1 MKSEELV
8 SIITPT
14 YNCGRFIAETIECV
28 LAQTYQNWE
37 MLIVDDCSTD
47 NTAQV
52 VRQYNDPRIKYHCL
66 KQNSGAAV
74 ARNEALK
81 MAKGRWIAFLD
92 SDDLWAPNKLERQ
105 IEFMLANGYSFTYHE
120 YDEIDEQGR
129 KFGHLISGPK
139 KISHFGMVSYC
150 WPGCLTV
157 IYDANTIGLIQIP
170 PIKKNNDYAMWL
182 LVSQKAKCYLLKDVL
197 ASYRKRDGSISNHSY
212 MSLIKWHYRLF
223 KSVTSHNTITCSF
236 LTLNNLFWGVI
247 KKLYYVKNK

>member
-47 NTAQV
+47 NTEQV

-92 SDDLWAPNKLERQ
+92 SDDLWTPNKLERQ
-105 IEFMLANGYSFTYHE
+105 IEFMVANGYSFTYHE

-129 KFGHLISGPK
+129 KLGHLISGPK
-139 KISHFGMVSYC
+139 KVSHFGMVSYC

-197 ASYRKRDGSISNHSY
+197 ASYRKRVGSISNHSY

-223 KSVTSHNTITCSF
+223 KSITQHGTIMCSF
-236 LTLNNLFWGVI
+236 LTLNNLICGVI
-247 KKLYYVKNK
+247 KKIIYKSK

>member
-14 YNCGRFIAETIECV
+14 YNCARFIAETIECV

-52 VRQYNDPRIKYHCL
+52 VRQYNDLRIKYHCL

-92 SDDLWAPNKLERQ
+92 SDDLWTPNKLERQ
-105 IEFMLANGYSFTYHE
+105 IEFMLTNGYSFTYHE
-120 YDEIDEQGR
+120 YEEIDERGR
-129 KFGHLISGPK
+129 KFGHLISGPQ
-139 KISHFGMVSYC
+139 KISHFGMVLYC

-197 ASYRKRDGSISNHSY
+197 ASYRKREGSISNHSY

-223 KSVTSHNTITCSF
+223 KSITQHGTILCSL
-236 LTLNNLFWGVI
+236 LTLNNLFGGVI
-247 KKLYYVKNK
+247 KKLIYKS